1 MAVTNKQA
9 EQNTLDGAMTHA
21 VNDGSNCERNN
32 NPATLVVSNMEHD
45 QVSKDPADKA
55 QQTPP
60 EGNAPPPPYSHSM
73 EETPVGEGE
82 SDRGQWGNKIEFF
95 LAVVGFSIGVGNV
108 FRFPYVCYKN
118 GGGAFLIP
126 YFIALACCGMP
137 LMFLELAWG
146 QYSREGPITAWSVCP
161 LFSGIGVCACTMTA
175 TVILYY
181 NVIMCYSVFYM
192 FASLTTGELPWARCS
207 KDHLDSDVTGSGAQ
221 VCAETITDK

>member
-1 MAVTNKQA
+1 MAENNQHVEQKIVYGVVYAQNNNNIEDQPSSPTTLAVTNT
-9 EQNTLDGAMTHA
+9 E
-21 VNDGSNCERNN
+21 
-32 NPATLVVSNMEHD
+32 PD
-45 QVSKDPADKA
+45 QVFVH
-55 QQTPP
+55 P
-60 EGNAPPPPYSHSM
+60 EKT
-73 EETPVGEGE
+73 ETRDISSPQPREDD
-82 SDRGQWGNKIEFF
+82 SSRGQWGNKIEFF

-146 QYSREGPITAWSVCP
+146 QYSSEGPITAWSVCP

-175 TVILYY
+175 IVILYY

-192 FASLTTGELPWARCS
+192 FASFTTGELPWAHCGGNRLGTEFTGFKPQMCS
-207 KDHLDSDVTGSGAQ
+207 
-221 VCAETITDK
+221 ETITDE